1 MGFFVW
7 KGNGEIFM
15 SQIQVTDLTYGY
27 EGSFDTVFENVSFGI
42 DTDWKLGL
50 IGRNGK
56 GKTTFLNL
64 LRGKYKYEGNITS
77 SAVFDYFP
85 YQISEKQR
93 ENCASLFLEEVK
105 PGCEEWRVIVELGK
119 LHADAELLYR
129 PFKSLSHGEQTK
141 VLLAVLFSGENDFLL
156 IDEPTNHL
164 DQDAREIIKKYLA
177 SKKGFILVS
186 HDRDLLDACID
197 HVLVLNR
204 ASIEVQSGNFSSW
217 WENKEKADH
226 FARMEHEK
234 RVKEIGKLKAA
245 ADCSSRWAEKNE
257 NTKIGYDPA
266 KEHDRSIST
275 RSYIGA
281 KTKKMQS
288 RVKAYEERMDREI
301 EKKEGLLKDIETV
314 KDLKIMPLSHYKERL
329 IECRDFSLKYRDGK
343 ENVITGLNFE
353 LKQGDRVFL
362 KGKNGCGKSSLI
374 KYILTQNLQ
383 NSSNGGIEK
392 RKITMSGCENL
403 SGENI
408 MATGTCSIAS
418 NLVISYINQ
427 DTSHLSGTLKEFA
440 KKQEIDE
447 PMLLSMLRS
456 LDLDREQFV
465 KNMEEF
471 SEGQKKKVLIAASL
485 LTPAHLYL
493 WDEPLNYIDVFSRM
507 QIEKLIAQFQPTM
520 LIVEHDARFAKKLAT
535 KVVEL

>member
-1 MGFFVW
+1 MA
-7 KGNGEIFM
+7 
-15 SQIQVTDLTYGY
+15 QINVSNLTFGY
-27 EGSFDTVFENVSFGI
+27 EGSYDTIFENVSFSI
-42 DTDWKLGL
+42 DTT
-50 IGRNGK
+50 RYFVEETK
-56 GKTTFLNL
+56 GKTTL
-64 LRGKYKYEGNITS
+64 LQLSGKHEYQGAITRS
-77 SAVFDYFP
+77 VVFDYFP
-85 YQISEKQR
+85 YPVKQKD
-93 ENCASLFLEEVK
+93 LERTAAELMEDWKAGV
-105 PGCEEWRVIVELGK
+105 ESWRVLCELEK
-119 LHADAELLYR
+119 LDMDAELLYR
-129 PFKSLSHGEQTK
+129 PFGTLSFGERTR
-141 VLLAVLFSGENDFLL
+141 VMLAVLFSGENDFQL
-156 IDEPTNHL
+156 INEPTNHL

-204 ASIEVQSGNFSSW
+204 TSIEVQSNNFSSW

-343 ENVITGLNFE
+343 EHVITGLNFE

-362 KGKNGCGKSSLI
+362 KGKKWLWKIQPDQVYSDAEPA
-374 KYILTQNLQ
+374 KF
-383 NSSNGGIEK
+383 SSNGGIEK

-408 MATGTCSIAS
+408 LATGTCSIAS

-440 KKQEIDE
+440 KK
-447 PMLLSMLRS
+447 
-456 LDLDREQFV
+456 
-465 KNMEEF
+465 
-471 SEGQKKKVLIAASL
+471 
-485 LTPAHLYL
+485 
-493 WDEPLNYIDVFSRM
+493 
-507 QIEKLIAQFQPTM
+507 
-520 LIVEHDARFAKKLAT
+520 
-535 KVVEL
+535 

>member
-1 MGFFVW
+1 MA
-7 KGNGEIFM
+7 
-15 SQIQVTDLTYGY
+15 QINVSNLTFGY
-27 EGSFDTVFENVSFGI
+27 EGSYDTIFENVSFSI
-42 DTDWKLGL
+42 DTSWKLGFV
-50 IGRNGK
+50 GRNGK
-56 GKTTFLNL
+56 GKTTFLQL
-64 LRGKYKYEGNITS
+64 LLGKYEYQGAITRS
-77 SAVFDYFP
+77 VVFDYFP
-85 YQISEKQR
+85 YPVKQKD
-93 ENCASLFLEEVK
+93 LERTAAELMEDWKAGV
-105 PGCEEWRVIVELGK
+105 ESWRVLCELEK
-119 LHADAELLYR
+119 VDMDAELLYR
-129 PFKSLSHGEQTK
+129 PFGTLSFGERTR
-141 VLLAVLFSGENDFLL
+141 VMLAVLFSGEN
-156 IDEPTNHL
+156 E
-164 DQDAREIIKKYLA
+164 
-177 SKKGFILVS
+177 
-186 HDRDLLDACID
+186 
-197 HVLVLNR
+197 
-204 ASIEVQSGNFSSW
+204 
-217 WENKEKADH
+217 
-226 FARMEHEK
+226 
-234 RVKEIGKLKAA
+234 
-245 ADCSSRWAEKNE
+245 
-257 NTKIGYDPA
+257 
-266 KEHDRSIST
+266 
-275 RSYIGA
+275 
-281 KTKKMQS
+281 
-288 RVKAYEERMDREI
+288 
-301 EKKEGLLKDIETV
+301 
-314 KDLKIMPLSHYKERL
+314 
-329 IECRDFSLKYRDGK
+329 
-343 ENVITGLNFE
+343 
-353 LKQGDRVFL
+353 QGDRVFL

-520 LIVEHDARFAKKLAT
+520 LIVEHDARFARKLAT

>member
-1 MGFFVW
+1 
-7 KGNGEIFM
+7 
-15 SQIQVTDLTYGY
+15 
-27 EGSFDTVFENVSFGI
+27 
-42 DTDWKLGL
+42 
-50 IGRNGK
+50 
-56 GKTTFLNL
+56 
-64 LRGKYKYEGNITS
+64 
-77 SAVFDYFP
+77 
-85 YQISEKQR
+85 
-93 ENCASLFLEEVK
+93 
-105 PGCEEWRVIVELGK
+105 
-119 LHADAELLYR
+119 
-129 PFKSLSHGEQTK
+129 
-141 VLLAVLFSGENDFLL
+141 
-156 IDEPTNHL
+156 
-164 DQDAREIIKKYLA
+164 
-177 SKKGFILVS
+177 
-186 HDRDLLDACID
+186 
-197 HVLVLNR
+197 
-204 ASIEVQSGNFSSW
+204 
-217 WENKEKADH
+217 
-226 FARMEHEK
+226 MEHEK
-234 RVKEIGKLKAA
+234 HVKEIGKLKAA
-245 ADCSSRWAEKNE
+245 ADRSSRWAEKNE

-343 ENVITGLNFE
+343 EHVITGLNFE
-353 LKQGDRVFL
+353 LKQGDRVFSERKKWL
-362 KGKNGCGKSSLI
+362 WKIQPDQVYSDAEPAKFFQWRNRKAENYDVRMRKSFRRKYNG
-374 KYILTQNLQ
+374 N
-383 NSSNGGIEK
+383 
-392 RKITMSGCENL
+392 
-403 SGENI
+403 
-408 MATGTCSIAS
+408 GTCSIAS

-440 KKQEIDE
+440 QKQEIDE

-520 LIVEHDARFAKKLAT
+520 LIVEHDARFAKKAGNESGRALT
-535 KVVEL
+535 KE

>member
-1 MGFFVW
+1 MF
-7 KGNGEIFM
+7 
-15 SQIQVTDLTYGY
+15 
-27 EGSFDTVFENVSFGI
+27 
-42 DTDWKLGL
+42 
-50 IGRNGK
+50 
-56 GKTTFLNL
+56 
-64 LRGKYKYEGNITS
+64 
-77 SAVFDYFP
+77 
-85 YQISEKQR
+85 
-93 ENCASLFLEEVK
+93 
-105 PGCEEWRVIVELGK
+105 
-119 LHADAELLYR
+119 
-129 PFKSLSHGEQTK
+129 
-141 VLLAVLFSGENDFLL
+141 
-156 IDEPTNHL
+156 
-164 DQDAREIIKKYLA
+164 
-177 SKKGFILVS
+177 
-186 HDRDLLDACID
+186 
-197 HVLVLNR
+197 
-204 ASIEVQSGNFSSW
+204 
-217 WENKEKADH
+217 
-226 FARMEHEK
+226 
-234 RVKEIGKLKAA
+234 
-245 ADCSSRWAEKNE
+245 
-257 NTKIGYDPA
+257 
-266 KEHDRSIST
+266 
-275 RSYIGA
+275 
-281 KTKKMQS
+281 
-288 RVKAYEERMDREI
+288 
-301 EKKEGLLKDIETV
+301 
-314 KDLKIMPLSHYKERL
+314 
-329 IECRDFSLKYRDGK
+329 
-343 ENVITGLNFE
+343 
-353 LKQGDRVFL
+353 FL

-485 LTPAHLYL
+485 LTPAYLYL

>member
-1 MGFFVW
+1 MA
-7 KGNGEIFM
+7 
-15 SQIQVTDLTYGY
+15 QINVSNLTFGY
-27 EGSFDTVFENVSFGI
+27 EGSYDTIFENVSFSI
-42 DTDWKLGL
+42 DTSWKLGFV
-50 IGRNGK
+50 GRNGK
-56 GKTTFLNL
+56 GKTTFLQL
-64 LRGKYKYEGNITS
+64 LLGKYEYQGAITRS
-77 SAVFDYFP
+77 VVFDYFP
-85 YQISEKQR
+85 YPVKQKD
-93 ENCASLFLEEVK
+93 LERTAAELMEDWKAGV
-105 PGCEEWRVIVELGK
+105 ESWRVLCELEK
-119 LHADAELLYR
+119 VDMDAELLYR
-129 PFKSLSHGEQTK
+129 PFGTLSFGERTR
-141 VLLAVLFSGENDFLL
+141 VMLAVLFSGENDFLL

-217 WENKEKADH
+217 WENKEKADN

-234 RVKEIGKLKAA
+234 HVKEIGKLKAA
-245 ADCSSRWAEKNE
+245 ADRSSRWAEKNE

-301 EKKEGLLKDIETV
+301 EKKEG
-314 KDLKIMPLSHYKERL
+314 
-329 IECRDFSLKYRDGK
+329 
-343 ENVITGLNFE
+343 ITGLNFE

-485 LTPAHLYL
+485 LTPAYLYL

-507 QIEKLIAQFQPTM
+507 QIEELIAQFQPTM

>member
-1 MGFFVW
+1 
-7 KGNGEIFM
+7 
-15 SQIQVTDLTYGY
+15 
-27 EGSFDTVFENVSFGI
+27 
-42 DTDWKLGL
+42 
-50 IGRNGK
+50 
-56 GKTTFLNL
+56 
-64 LRGKYKYEGNITS
+64 
-77 SAVFDYFP
+77 
-85 YQISEKQR
+85 
-93 ENCASLFLEEVK
+93 
-105 PGCEEWRVIVELGK
+105 
-119 LHADAELLYR
+119 
-129 PFKSLSHGEQTK
+129 
-141 VLLAVLFSGENDFLL
+141 
-156 IDEPTNHL
+156 
-164 DQDAREIIKKYLA
+164 
-177 SKKGFILVS
+177 
-186 HDRDLLDACID
+186 
-197 HVLVLNR
+197 
-204 ASIEVQSGNFSSW
+204 
-217 WENKEKADH
+217 
-226 FARMEHEK
+226 MEHEK
-234 RVKEIGKLKAA
+234 HVKEIGKLKAA
-245 ADCSSRWAEKNE
+245 ADRSSHWAEKNE

-343 ENVITGLNFE
+343 EHVITGLNFE

-440 KKQEIDE
+440 QKQEIDE

-493 WDEPLNYIDVFSRM
+493 WDESLNYIDVFSRI

>member
-1 MGFFVW
+1 MA
-7 KGNGEIFM
+7 E
-15 SQIQVTDLTYGY
+15 IQVTNLTFEY
-27 EGSFDTVFENVSFGI
+27 EGSFEPVFEEISFSV
-42 DTDWKLGL
+42 DTNWKLGF

-64 LRGKYKYEGNITS
+64 LMGKYPYQGKISTS
-77 SAVFDYFP
+77 TVFDYFP
-85 YQISEKQR
+85 YHVTETQKKQTAA
-93 ENCASLFLEEVK
+93 EFFDELK
-105 PGCEEWRVIVELGK
+105 PSCELWRVLIEMEDLQ
-119 LHADAELLYR
+119 ADAALLYR
-129 PFKSLSHGEQTK
+129 PFGTLSFGEQTK

-164 DQDAREIIKKYLA
+164 DQDARACVREYLKK
-177 SKKGFILVS
+177 KKGFILVS

-204 ASIEVQSGNFSSW
+204 GSIEVQSGNFSSW

-343 ENVITGLNFE
+343 EHVITGLNFE

-485 LTPAHLYL
+485 LTPAYLYL